1 MLVVKGQWEHYS
13 FTMLEREWTIFL
25 KDGSRIVVVLDTAKA
40 QTKSFAV
47 VLIAEIEGAEVCVTR
62 YDTAHAQPHRDVLGR
77 RAGLI
82 EKEWLLLSSNRD
94 AFSYAVADLR
104 ENYERY
110 IQFYLQH

>member
-1 MLVVKGQWEHYS
+1 VLVFRKHLGHYLGI
-13 FTMLEREWTIFL
+13 MPEREWTIFL

-82 EKEWLLLSSNRD
+82 EKEWLLLSSNMR
-94 AFSYAVADLR
+94 
-104 ENYERY
+104 
-110 IQFYLQH
+110 LQLCGGGSA

>member
-1 MLVVKGQWEHYS
+1 MP
-13 FTMLEREWTIFL
+13 EREWTIFL

-40 QTKSFAV
+40 ETKSFAV
-47 VLIAEIEGAEVCVTR
+47 VLITEIEGADVCVTR
-62 YDTAHAQPHRDVLGR
+62 YETAHDQPHRDVLGR

-82 EKEWLLLSSNRD
+82 EKEWLLLSSKRD

>member
-1 MLVVKGQWEHYS
+1 MP
-13 FTMLEREWTIFL
+13 EREWTIFL
-25 KDGSRIVVVLDTAKA
+25 KDGSRIVVLLDTL
-40 QTKSFAV
+40 KSDTRSFSV
-47 VLIAEIEGAEVCVTR
+47 VLISEIDGQEVCVTR

-82 EKEWLLLSSNRD
+82 EKEWLLLSNNRD

-104 ENYERY
+104 ENYVRY